1 MDLAAAATHTSSLKD
16 LPCPLPPPAVG
27 EPVELGAYRKS
38 SGSDDAFLK
47 ARRSLREAEN
57 WAALASLLVLHA
69 AAIRDPGKV
78 GELSFQAYELWNDRV
93 KDRTQ
98 AAHALVRA
106 LQAQPENVRPYEHLR
121 KLYEGLNAHTE
132 LATLL
137 RWRIEHLRR
146 HDRNAVPAALIELG
160 QLYENQFYDIHEATV
175 LYRKALEQ
183 TPGDRNASEQL
194 IRLHLAAGAW
204 PRAMEL
210 INAELARLDAARDK
224 ARFAELHLR
233 LARIESQQL
242 ENIPAAAV
250 HLQAALK
257 AGPDNIA
264 ALRAFGVLYLG
275 SGKASNEGLAKA
287 ADVFFRAA
295 KLARAQSDDRQA
307 LGLLRR
313 TLALKPDHFE
323 AGNALAELLAAKE
336 RWMEL
341 DELYG
346 AWLGYISEA
355 DSYSLWLQRG
365 ELLETHLSR
374 REEARAC
381 FAMASRFEVAGGE
394 AWQRLETLLRE
405 LSDHHG
411 YVGLIE
417 RWVEQA
423 PHKTPTDRLLSAARV
438 ARDEL
443 GDEERAAV
451 FFYKVLEREPFNAEA
466 FEGYKEHWRRKNNW
480 THLAE
485 LLLYQIDQ
493 AQQIQGAQS
502 PIARSDFA
510 ENFAEL
516 ADVYERRLGDLGGAL
531 GAWNRMAAAYPQDW
545 RPREQIARI
554 DKRARLLDNMVVS
567 QENELARTHEPARR
581 FEVLRRLTQAQRER
595 MTDPQRTITLYH
607 EMLGLAQGD
616 AATIK
621 SLGEMYERTGAFDQV
636 IDLLRA
642 QHDATRSVSQRV
654 VLLRR
659 MAEIWHNEL
668 RQPREALWAC
678 EQILGYSQGDSDAL
692 HRLQSLCAELAEAA
706 GEFDALARELQL
718 VGEPATRAR
727 VLRRMVDVA
736 ERKLQDPQR
745 TAQACQQL
753 LSLDPHNMEILDKM
767 IGVYD
772 AIGRHEEL
780 ANLLGKA
787 AASAKTPPIRQL
799 DYLMRLGHL
808 AETTLSD
815 HDLACSAF
823 ERVLRIHRDHR
834 GAVEALTRLYR
845 ALGSWHGLAAALGNL
860 QDMVDSDEEA
870 IAIGWE
876 RAEVL
881 ADKLDNPTSAV
892 RVLEQLASSAAV
904 GNRDIAARLLELYER
919 ASQFDKLIR
928 HAEVMLLSITELDQR
943 RELYEMIAR
952 SWLVHFQAQDKALA
966 SFQRF
971 LAETPDDADGL
982 RIMGELQTLTGDHAG
997 TLATLERRLE
1007 LSRDPAEQV
1016 VTLEQMA
1023 EVCETGLGH
1032 AKRALQLL
1040 GRALSIAPGSRDL
1053 KQKIEAFAEAHRM
1066 WKDLLVVYAER
1077 FSEMSARGENR
1088 GQIEIC
1094 MSAASAAEQRIGDAE
1109 LAFAWA
1115 KKAYFVALRAGMDA
1129 AVVLDRL
1136 ETLAEQHGLWNQMLE
1151 VHEQELA
1158 LQESSK
1164 SPNYGDYGTIALLL
1178 SAAEVARERLG
1189 DPQRSLGFLQRAYK
1203 LRPED
1208 DELARQIEATAEAH
1222 ELWPALVELH
1232 EARLARART
1241 GLARFESCNAIAKVY
1256 ERHLAEPD
1264 KAFYWLRRAWDDLRA
1279 KDPSLAEEAM
1289 DLLVQLAERHG
1300 LWPELAEH
1308 HRAVAAVHASKND
1321 PRAALASLREAA
1333 RIEHERRGDLFAAL
1347 RTLKLGVKHDPA
1359 QTLLPKIRELAAAI
1373 DEDHVEG
1380 TPRAG
1385 ALILLAILQQMV
1397 GGAIDPNAKI
1407 NLLKLR
1413 ADLREKQLGDAAA
1426 AMAEWLRVLQI
1437 HPGSEEARFELDRL
1451 AERENLWHLVLLVPA
1466 WELAQKPGK
1475 RDQTRLLGQIAD
1487 LYENNLG
1494 RPEYAL
1500 RARVH
1505 AWRLNAASV
1514 ADLPRRSG
1522 ELGPLHARLWK
1533 LAELTGTYTSPPS
1546 PRDPLLWPHCNPPEL
1561 ADLAQWQKLGL
1572 HPITFARLTP
1582 AKTAARE
1589 PSDIMDLMDLMDLSE
1604 LELVDET
1611 RFSGEIVL
1619 EPPPTSFRA
1628 QREASDTVDL
1638 SEVEEFEDARLTGE
1652 ILLEPDQMAA
1662 LRPRRE
1668 QTGIVDLSD
1677 IQEFDDFDD
1686 ARLTGEIT
1694 LSPAQMQALRPKR
1707 EQTAIVDINE
1717 LEEFDES
1724 APRRGNTDVV
1734 DIADMAEMAEIDDP
1748 SCCFGTAQSRCYFT
1762 NFGIFSG
1769 CFFQLN

>member
-1 MDLAAAATHTSSLKD
+1 MDLAAAAPHTSSLKD

-38 SGSDDAFLK
+38 PGSDDAFLR

-69 AAIRDPGKV
+69 AAIRDPAKV

-121 KLYEGLNAHTE
+121 KLYEGLGAHTE

-146 HDRNAVPAALIELG
+146 HDRGAVPAALIELG

-183 TPGDRNASEQL
+183 SPNDRQASEQL
-194 IRLHLAAGAW
+194 IRLYLAAGAW

-210 INAELARLDAARDK
+210 INAELARTDPAREK

-381 FAMASRFEVAGGE
+381 FAMASRFEAPGGD
-394 AWQRLETLLRE
+394 AWLRLEALLRE

-423 PHKTPTDRLLSAARV
+423 PDSTPTARLLSAARV
-438 ARDEL
+438 AREEL

-502 PIARSDFA
+502 PLARSDFA

-531 GAWNRMAAAYPQDW
+531 NAWNRMAAAYPQDW
-545 RPREQIARI
+545 RPREQIGRI

-607 EMLGLAQGD
+607 EMLGLAPGD

-621 SLGEMYERTGAFDQV
+621 ALGEMYERTGAFDSV

-692 HRLQSLCAELAEAA
+692 HRMQSLCAELAEAA

-718 VGEPATRAR
+718 VGEPAQRAR

-753 LSLDPHNMEILDKM
+753 LSLDPHNMEVLDKM
-767 IGVYD
+767 IAVYD

-808 AETTLSD
+808 AETTLAD

-845 ALGSWHGLAAALGNL
+845 SLGSWHGLAAALGNL

-881 ADKLDNPTSAV
+881 ADKLDNPAAAV
-892 RVLEQLASSAAV
+892 RVLEQLASGVAI

-928 HAEVMLLSITELDQR
+928 HAEVMLLSITDLDQR

-971 LAETPDDADGL
+971 LAENPDDADGL

-1053 KQKIEAFAEAHRM
+1053 KHKIEAFAEAHRM
-1066 WKDLLVVYAER
+1066 WKDLLVVYGER
-1077 FSEMSARGENR
+1077 FTEMNARGESR

-1094 MSAASAAEQRIGDAE
+1094 LSASTAAEQRIGDVE

-1115 KKAYFVALRAGMDA
+1115 KKGYFVALRAGMDA
-1129 AVVLDRL
+1129 AAVLDRL
-1136 ETLAEQHGLWNQMLE
+1136 ETLAQQHGLWAQMLE

-1164 SPNYGDYGTIALLL
+1164 SPNYGDYATIALLL
-1178 SAAEVARERLG
+1178 SAAEVARE
-1189 DPQRSLGFLQRAYK
+1189 
-1203 LRPED
+1203 
-1208 DELARQIEATAEAH
+1208 
-1222 ELWPALVELH
+1222 
-1232 EARLARART
+1232 
-1241 GLARFESCNAIAKVY
+1241 
-1256 ERHLAEPD
+1256 
-1264 KAFYWLRRAWDDLRA
+1264 
-1279 KDPSLAEEAM
+1279 
-1289 DLLVQLAERHG
+1289 
-1300 LWPELAEH
+1300 
-1308 HRAVAAVHASKND
+1308 
-1321 PRAALASLREAA
+1321 
-1333 RIEHERRGDLFAAL
+1333 
-1347 RTLKLGVKHDPA
+1347 
-1359 QTLLPKIRELAAAI
+1359 
-1373 DEDHVEG
+1373 
-1380 TPRAG
+1380 
-1385 ALILLAILQQMV
+1385 
-1397 GGAIDPNAKI
+1397 
-1407 NLLKLR
+1407 
-1413 ADLREKQLGDAAA
+1413 
-1426 AMAEWLRVLQI
+1426 
-1437 HPGSEEARFELDRL
+1437 
-1451 AERENLWHLVLLVPA
+1451 
-1466 WELAQKPGK
+1466 
-1475 RDQTRLLGQIAD
+1475 
-1487 LYENNLG
+1487 
-1494 RPEYAL
+1494 
-1500 RARVH
+1500 
-1505 AWRLNAASV
+1505 
-1514 ADLPRRSG
+1514 
-1522 ELGPLHARLWK
+1522 
-1533 LAELTGTYTSPPS
+1533 
-1546 PRDPLLWPHCNPPEL
+1546 
-1561 ADLAQWQKLGL
+1561 
-1572 HPITFARLTP
+1572 
-1582 AKTAARE
+1582 
-1589 PSDIMDLMDLMDLSE
+1589 
-1604 LELVDET
+1604 
-1611 RFSGEIVL
+1611 
-1619 EPPPTSFRA
+1619 
-1628 QREASDTVDL
+1628 
-1638 SEVEEFEDARLTGE
+1638 
-1652 ILLEPDQMAA
+1652 
-1662 LRPRRE
+1662 
-1668 QTGIVDLSD
+1668 
-1677 IQEFDDFDD
+1677 
-1686 ARLTGEIT
+1686 
-1694 LSPAQMQALRPKR
+1694 
-1707 EQTAIVDINE
+1707 
-1717 LEEFDES
+1717 
-1724 APRRGNTDVV
+1724 
-1734 DIADMAEMAEIDDP
+1734 
-1748 SCCFGTAQSRCYFT
+1748 
-1762 NFGIFSG
+1762 
-1769 CFFQLN
+1769 